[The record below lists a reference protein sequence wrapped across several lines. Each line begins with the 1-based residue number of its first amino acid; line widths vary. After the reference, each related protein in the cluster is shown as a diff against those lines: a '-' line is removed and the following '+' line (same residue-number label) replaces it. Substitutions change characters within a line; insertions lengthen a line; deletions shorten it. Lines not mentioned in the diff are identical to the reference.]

1 MRFRSLNW
9 PLWLGFLLSLF
20 VFISYPFI
28 FAQWPVT
35 RDFPWANLLLLVLAV
50 ALLFIG
56 VRRAVS
62 AGTSRLAKIS
72 AAILTTLSVVVLGLF
87 ILTTFVMARW
97 LPSSKGAPQVGQKAP
112 AFSLASADGRQVAL
126 SQLLTEPVGGK
137 TPKAVLLIFYRGYW

>member
-56 VRRAVS
+56 VRRAFS

-126 SQLLTEPVGGK
+126 SHLLTEPVGGK